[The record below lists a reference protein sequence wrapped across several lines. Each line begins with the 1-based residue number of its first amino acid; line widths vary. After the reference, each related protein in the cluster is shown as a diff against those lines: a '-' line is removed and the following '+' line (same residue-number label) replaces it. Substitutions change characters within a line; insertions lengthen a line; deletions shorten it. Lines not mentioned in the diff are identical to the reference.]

1 LVPEPK
7 GTRRAFD
14 DMYKKQMNNLL
25 LILLFFAV
33 LFTGCAHKFVKSLPE
48 TSDNAPLTRS
58 RETKPD
64 QGEQTPSG
72 PDVEDSI
79 EDDFFDEEFE
89 VYQVQVA
96 DPLSSW
102 NKGMFHFNDKLY
114 FWVLKPLA
122 RGYMAISP
130 DYFRRGAKNFFY
142 NLTMPV
148 RLVNCLLQG
157 KGNAAA
163 SEFSRFV
170 VNTTAG
176 CLGFGNPAD
185 QNPDIVVSTGED
197 LGQTFGKYGIGN
209 GFYIVWPILG
219 PSTLR
224 DSVGLVGDFFLN
236 PLSYVEYS
244 ETWVA
249 VKSFDLV
256 NQTSFHIGEYEAL
269 KNSALDPYVALRNS
283 YLQYREK
290 KIKE

>member
-1 LVPEPK
+1 
-7 GTRRAFD
+7 
-14 DMYKKQMNNLL
+14 MNKKQVTHLL
-25 LILLFFAV
+25 LILLFSAF
-33 LFTGCAHKFVKSLPE
+33 LSTGCAHKPLKSLPE
-48 TSDNAPLTRS
+48 TSDDTPLAQA
-58 RETKPD
+58 RETIPD
-64 QGEQTPSG
+64 KAEQTLSS

-89 VYQVQVA
+89 AHQVQVA
-96 DPLSSW
+96 DPLSFW

-114 FWVLKPLA
+114 FWGLKPLA
-122 RGYMAISP
+122 RGYMAITP
-130 DYFRRGAKNFFY
+130 DYFRRGVKNFFY
-142 NLTMPV
+142 NLTMPI
-148 RLVNCLLQG
+148 RFVNCLLQG

-163 SEFSRFV
+163 SEFTRFI
-170 VNTTAG
+170 VNTTVG
-176 CLGFGNPAD
+176 FLGFGNPAD
-185 QNPDIVVSTGED
+185 QNPDLVVSTGED

-244 ETWVA
+244 ETWVV

>member
-1 LVPEPK
+1 
-7 GTRRAFD
+7 
-14 DMYKKQMNNLL
+14 MNKKRLNNLL
-25 LILLFFAV
+25 LILLFSVF
-33 LFTGCAHKFVKSLPE
+33 LSTGCAHKSVKSLPE
-48 TSDNAPLTRS
+48 TSDDAPLTQA
-58 RETKPD
+58 RETIPD
-64 QGEQTPSG
+64 KAEQTPSS

-89 VYQVQVA
+89 AQQVQVA

-122 RGYMAISP
+122 KGYIEISP
-130 DYFRRGAKNFFY
+130 DYFRRGVKNFFY
-142 NLTMPV
+142 NLTMPI

-163 SEFSRFV
+163 SEFSRFI

-176 CLGFGNPAD
+176 GLGFGNPAD
-185 QNPDIVVSTGED
+185 QNPDLVVSTGED

-236 PLSYVEYS
+236 PLTYVDYS
-244 ETWVA
+244 ETWIA
-249 VKSFDLV
+249 LKGFDLV

-283 YLQYREK
+283 YLQYRQK

>member
-1 LVPEPK
+1 
-7 GTRRAFD
+7 
-14 DMYKKQMNNLL
+14 MNKKSLNNLL
-25 LILLFFAV
+25 LILFFTTF
-33 LFTGCAHKFVKSLPE
+33 LFTSCAHKPLKSLSE
-48 TSDNAPLTRS
+48 TSEDAPLAQV
-58 RETKPD
+58 REPIPD
-64 QGEQTPSG
+64 KAEQTPSSSN
-72 PDVEDSI
+72 VEDSI

-89 VYQVQVA
+89 AQQVQVA

-122 RGYMAISP
+122 KGYIAISP
-130 DYFRRGAKNFFY
+130 DYFRRGVKNFFY
-142 NLTMPV
+142 NLTMPI
-148 RLVNCLLQG
+148 RLVNCLFQG

-163 SEFSRFV
+163 SEFSRFI

-176 CLGFGNPAD
+176 GLGFGNPAD
-185 QNPDIVVSTGED
+185 QNPDLVVSTGED

-236 PLSYVEYS
+236 PLTYVDYS
-244 ETWVA
+244 ETWIVL
-249 VKSFDLV
+249 KGFDLV